1 MLDTRRIREDTETV
15 REGLRAKGSEDRLDE
30 FLQLDEER
38 RRLLSETESL
48 KHRRNQVGAE
58 IAARK
63 KAGEDAESLI
73 AEMRDVK
80 ERQKEGEQELEGV
93 SARLEQIL
101 VWLPNVP
108 LADVPRGADENDNL
122 VSHEVGEKPTYA
134 FTPKAHWDLGAELGI
149 LDAEASGRIAGSG
162 FIMLEGA
169 GARLERALSSFML
182 DLHVR
187 EHGYREVLSPV
198 LARTHCLEG
207 SAQLPKL
214 EADMYRLPDDDLYL
228 IPTGEVPLVNRHR
241 GEILTASDL
250 PKRMTTLTSCF
261 RREAGAAGR
270 DTRGMLR
277 VHQFNKVEMVAYV
290 RPEEAKDELER
301 MLSAAEDVL
310 KSLGLH
316 YRVLVLCTG
325 DMTFA
330 SEKTYDI
337 EVWAPGVD
345 RYLEV
350 SSVSTCGD
358 FQARRTNTRYRDEE
372 GKVRHVHMLNGS
384 VTALPRMVVA
394 VLETGQQE
402 DGSILVPEVLRPY
415 MGGLD
420 VIRADGAAERS

>member
-38 RRLLSETESL
+38 RRLLSETEGL
-48 KHRRNQVGAE
+48 KHRRNQVGGE
-58 IAARK
+58 IASRK
-63 KAGEDAESLI
+63 KAGEDADALI
-73 AEMRDVK
+73 AEMREVK
-80 ERQKEGEQELEGV
+80 EKQKVGEKALEEV
-93 SARLEQIL
+93 VARLDAIL
-101 VWLPNVP
+101 IWLPNVP
-108 LADVPRGADENDNL
+108 HADVPRGATEDDN
-122 VSHEVGEKPTYA
+122 VVDRVVGEKPAYD
-134 FTPKAHWDLGAELGI
+134 FEPKAHWDLGTDLGI
-149 LDAEASGRIAGSG
+149 RDPEASGRIAGSG

-169 GARLERALSSFML
+169 GARLERALSSYML

-214 EADMYRLPDDDLYL
+214 EDDMYRLTGDDLYL

-241 GEILTASDL
+241 GEILGASDL

-270 DTRGMLR
+270 DTRGMIR
-277 VHQFNKVEMVAYV
+277 VHQFNKVEMVAYT
-290 RPEEAKDELER
+290 RPESSWDELER

-310 KSLGLH
+310 RGLGLH

-325 DMTFA
+325 DMSFA
-330 SEKTYDI
+330 SQKTYDI

-350 SSVSTCGD
+350 SSVSNCGA

-372 GKVRHVHMLNGS
+372 GRVGHVHMLNGS
-384 VTALPRMVVA
+384 GTALPRMVVA
-394 VLETGQQE
+394 VLETYQQA
-402 DGSILVPEVLRPY
+402 DGSVVVPDVLRPY
-415 MGGLD
+415 MGGLE
-420 VIRADGAAERS
+420 VIRAEGETERS